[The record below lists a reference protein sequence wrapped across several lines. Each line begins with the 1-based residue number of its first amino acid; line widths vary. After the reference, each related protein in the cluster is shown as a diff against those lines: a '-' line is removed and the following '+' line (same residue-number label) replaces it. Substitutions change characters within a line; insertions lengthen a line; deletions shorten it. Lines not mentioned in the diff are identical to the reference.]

1 MAAGAEWRNRCG
13 QTAGTASNLS
23 WARLKPYSRTYKGRL
38 KSTGAAMF
46 FDVDLTDE
54 YARSGVVNGAVSN
67 YWEELSGRFSSETY
81 AGLTHRLRDT
91 LGATGI
97 DETENLE
104 TKLKALTMTQPV
116 DQSLIDTLTGLNAE
130 ATFGLDTDDYHGSV
144 KFQQQLRETSLK
156 HLGEEHPFTIS
167 VINRLAHSLRLLDP
181 QESLELRDQALK
193 LTTKSRGAEHSES
206 MLTVMNFAEALAD
219 VGRTEEALASGTQVL
234 EARIRMSGED
244 HRETIRVMDNL
255 GNYLSTMGRNEEAAS
270 FQRRVLEA
278 LRKRSPPDHP
288 LVLMARSTLEQT
300 MEKIEKNPHKARE
313 SSPTMNTGRF

>member
-1 MAAGAEWRNRCG
+1 MG
-13 QTAGTASNLS
+13 
-23 WARLKPYSRTYKGRL
+23 RT
-38 KSTGAAMF
+38 
-46 FDVDLTDE
+46 
-54 YARSGVVNGAVSN
+54 
-67 YWEELSGRFSSETY
+67 SGRFSSETY

-130 ATFGLDTDDYHGSV
+130 ATFGLDTDDYDGSV

-244 HRETIRVMDNL
+244 HRETIRVI
-255 GNYLSTMGRNEEAAS
+255 LSFHHGPERGGCIISTEGAGSTEEEIAS
-270 FQRRVLEA
+270 
-278 LRKRSPPDHP
+278 RSPLGVDGSVHAGADHG
-288 LVLMARSTLEQT
+288 E
-300 MEKIEKNPHKARE
+300 N
-313 SSPTMNTGRF
+313 